1 MNNQGNGFG
10 TVLHGFSISGFIW
23 GETAKQFLFRS
34 SKDSGAAPHLRG
46 VPTVPKGDEVV
57 PSDVP
62 SASPANDAADATEPT
77 AEAEAGQSEE
87 DAEDDDAEK
96 DEDVEKDEEDEEDGE
111 DEKDEE
117 DEEDEEDELPQ
128 VEIWNGYGDDEDLE
142 DEEPSEPV
150 VTVNETALQEK
161 REQQEGGTCCFSGE
175 SKTDTCGTCYPMSI
189 ASYRSKCSMKT
200 ECGRCGGTWC
210 ASKCAIAAADPLKK
224 CATAYPTGIS
234 SDPHCLKNQTT
245 CRSCNGEW
253 CRAGYKSNFVLV
265 EGAHGREV
273 PEYVPPEDETLGTC
287 CYRGSSGSEDMCSA
301 CGDVATDSTCSKKS
315 RCAGCGGTWCPGPR
329 CVKSFKDKTKPCQSA
344 DPFHGIA
351 KSDDFC
357 SLNEKQC
364 SNCKGAWCPIANITY
379 SDGTKYDPSH
389 PYVPDSDQRQEPED
403 PEEAAE
409 AEEEVANDPGLD
421 DLFPDGLAEPE
432 LP

>member
-1 MNNQGNGFG
+1 MP
-10 TVLHGFSISGFIW
+10 SISHL
-23 GETAKQFLFRS
+23 FLGIAALYAS
-34 SKDSGAAPHLRG
+34 LAVASDSGAAPRLRG
-46 VPTVPKGDEVV
+46 VPTVKGDEAE
-57 PSDVP
+57 DVT
-62 SASPANDAADATEPT
+62 SASPANPLDAAEATEPT
-77 AEAEAGQSEE
+77 A
-87 DAEDDDAEK
+87 
-96 DEDVEKDEEDEEDGE
+96 GE
-111 DEKDEE
+111 
-117 DEEDEEDELPQ
+117 
-128 VEIWNGYGDDEDLE
+128 
-142 DEEPSEPV
+142 
-150 VTVNETALQEK
+150 
-161 REQQEGGTCCFSGE
+161 
-175 SKTDTCGTCYPMSI
+175 
-189 ASYRSKCSMKT
+189 
-200 ECGRCGGTWC
+200 
-210 ASKCAIAAADPLKK
+210 
-224 CATAYPTGIS
+224 
-234 SDPHCLKNQTT
+234 
-245 CRSCNGEW
+245 
-253 CRAGYKSNFVLV
+253 
-265 EGAHGREV
+265 HGREV

-389 PYVPDSDQRQEPED
+389 PYVPDSDQRQEAED